1 VGSLDQYQ
9 ITKIGASK
17 PLATFFFMIM
27 HITPLLIIIILH
39 CATIH
44 EQPTPT
50 SSCEQFMNSQ
60 VEYLFNIYFSPLA
73 TRSVVKGSKTDTLV
87 LLMPNSKHLVFFDL
101 FLFRFFFFLR
111 D

>member
-60 VEYLFNIYFSPLA
+60 VEYLFNVYFSPLA
-73 TRSVVKGSKTDTLV
+73 TRSVVKGSKTDTFLV
-87 LLMPNSKHLVFFDL
+87 LLMPNSKHLVFF
-101 FLFRFFFFLR
+101 FFFLR